1 MTSLRDPVTDVR
13 DPRQLQMLRH
23 AEEAP
28 TLGFDDVAHRGRAG
42 RSRGVEGSVSF
53 FLILYSP
60 LNTLCLGPFFVA
72 FPNLKHALENNIA
85 IKTQARAC
93 TILPNF
99 IGCVSLYLCL
109 RMPYTLCKCTDPVLL
124 LATGF
129 ALWSITARITF
140 R

>member
-1 MTSLRDPVTDVR
+1 M
-13 DPRQLQMLRH
+13 
-23 AEEAP
+23 
-28 TLGFDDVAHRGRAG
+28 
-42 RSRGVEGSVSF
+42 EGSVSF

-60 LNTLCLGPFFVA
+60 LTILCSGPFFVA

-99 IGCVSLYLCL
+99 IGCVSLLLCL
-109 RMPYTLCKCTDPVLL
+109 RMPYTLRKYTDHVLP

-129 ALWSITARITF
+129 ASWYITARTTF